1 MLGWMKAPSQQRL
14 RDLEEQNRRLQ
25 QHSDQLQRH
34 SDQLQRENDW
44 LQAERDR
51 LQQEIQRLKQE
62 LELGR
67 RASKRQAAPFSRGEP
82 KTDPQRPGRKAGSEH
97 GRHGHRPIPSQVDES
112 VIVPLPKSCPSCS
125 GPCTQQ
131 EWADQYQTEIVR
143 QTRVT
148 HFRVAVGRCR
158 QCGRRVQG
166 RDRRQS
172 SQALGA
178 AASQLGPEALSLA
191 TVLNKQ
197 LGLPFGKT
205 AAVLEQG
212 FGLEVTRGA
221 LSQALARVGRRCEP
235 TYRSLLGQIRRSPA
249 VTSDQTGWKVGGR
262 LCWLWAH
269 VTDEVTVY
277 AILPGRGYR
286 EAAQVLGED
295 FDGWLV
301 HDGWRPY
308 YRFDQALHQSCQRHL
323 IRRCEEMIA
332 DSSPFA
338 ALFPR
343 RVQALLRQG
352 LALPDRH
359 QAGLVSDHGLAV
371 ATGQLESRLQAW
383 RVRSYRHP
391 ANRRLAR
398 HLIHERD
405 HLFTYLKFPG
415 LEATNWRG
423 EQALRPAVVAR
434 KVWGGNRTPAGA
446 RTQEILMSVLRTC
459 HQRAREPLPLLTQLL
474 CSPRP
479 PIIDFSANLLRSH

>member
-1 MLGWMKAPSQQRL
+1 MLGWMKAPTQQRL

-25 QHSDQLQRH
+25 QQSDQLQH
-34 SDQLQRENDW
+34 ENDR
-44 LQAERDR
+44 LQAERER
-51 LQQEIQRLKQE
+51 LQQEIERLRRE
-62 LELGR
+62 LELVR
-67 RASKRQAAPFSRGEP
+67 RAGKRQAAPFSRGAP
-82 KTDPQRPGRKAGSEH
+82 KAHPKRSGRKAGSEH
-97 GRHGHRPIPSQVDES
+97 GRHGHRPIPSRVDETR
-112 VIVPLPKSCPSCS
+112 IVPLPKSCPGC
-125 GPCTQQ
+125 GGACTPE

-148 HFRVAVGRCR
+148 RFRVAVGRCR
-158 QCGRRVQG
+158 QCGSRVQG
-166 RDRRQS
+166 RDPRQT

-178 AASQLGPEALSLA
+178 AASQLGPQALSLA

-197 LGLPFGKT
+197 LGLPFAKT
-205 AAVLEQG
+205 AAVLAQG

-235 TYRSLLGQIRRSPA
+235 TYQNLLGQIRRSPA
-249 VTSDQTGWKVGGR
+249 VTSDETGWKVGGQ
-262 LCWLWAH
+262 LYWLWAH
-269 VTDEVTVY
+269 VSDAVTVY

-286 EAAQVLGED
+286 EASVVLGED

-323 IRRCEEMIA
+323 IRRCEEMIG
-332 DSSPFA
+332 DSSPSA
-338 ALFPR
+338 ALFPL

-352 LALPDRH
+352 LALRDRH
-359 QAGLVSDHGLAV
+359 QAGEVSDHGLAV
-371 ATGQLESRLQAW
+371 ATGLLESRLQAW
-383 RVRSYRHP
+383 LVRNYRHP

-398 HLIHERD
+398 HLIHEQN
-405 HLFTYLKFPG
+405 HLFTYLRFPG

-434 KVWGGNRTPAGA
+434 KVWGGNRTLAGA